1 MQHFFE
7 DPIFKTFRKMW
18 ICNRV
23 VTARTERRPVSW
35 PSRALWNI
43 KPHCFMAYSNIHTF
57 SDPEWDPLYS
67 GSKTHG
73 RPTRELFPAD
83 PHLPRAM
90 RAPATAHGPRSTV
103 EDRTAPHRRTRLP
116 PSLRTR
122 WLMTAN
128 LAARLR
134 SRSFQS
140 AGHHYLR
147 WKRRNGL
154 AVFEPRVSLLN
165 HLRTGRPRKSEA
177 IISFFWWLVCG
188 IILPSV
194 HFNDIIWCIYLFRP
208 VR

>member
-1 MQHFFE
+1 MQHGFE
-7 DPIFKTFRKMW
+7 DPIFKNFRKMW

-23 VTARTERRPVSW
+23 VRVRTERQPVSW
-35 PSRALWNI
+35 PPRALWNI
-43 KPHCFMAYSNIHTF
+43 KLDCFMVYSNIHTF
-57 SDPEWDPLYS
+57 SDAEWDPLYS
-67 GSKTHG
+67 VSKTHE
-73 RPTRELFPAD
+73 RPARELFPAD
-83 PHLPRAM
+83 PHMPRGDA
-90 RAPATAHGPRSTV
+90 RARYSPRS
-103 EDRTAPHRRTRLP
+103 RTGPHRRTRLP

-177 IISFFWWLVCG
+177 IISFFW
-188 IILPSV
+188 
-194 HFNDIIWCIYLFRP
+194 
-208 VR
+208 